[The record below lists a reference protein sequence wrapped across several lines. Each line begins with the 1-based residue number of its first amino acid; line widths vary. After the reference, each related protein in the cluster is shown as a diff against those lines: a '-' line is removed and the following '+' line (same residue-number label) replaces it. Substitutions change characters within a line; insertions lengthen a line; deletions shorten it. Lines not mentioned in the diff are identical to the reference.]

1 MNCLLHGD
9 SDVDATVGYLCVQ
22 HFSRLR
28 SSLLELPAI
37 AVWLH
42 CRIAT
47 GGSSLTERVS
57 GSSDDPIPL
66 RLDVLDLIGPVAPNP
81 TEALVRDTEVQAGEP
96 SMFDEL
102 RSWAELVKDESGFP
116 WTGDDRKT
124 LVGAVGFLTGH
135 LSWIAGQP
143 WVDEFATAV
152 RRLGRQA
159 HRVAPWRAEV
169 RHDPS
174 PCPACNVRA
183 VVLHIA
189 DGVSRCEVRAGGCGR
204 VQPISEY
211 VLNAILPKLRRSG

>member
-37 AVWLH
+37 AGWLH

-81 TEALVRDTEVQAGEP
+81 TEALIRDPETQAGEP

-102 RSWAELVKDESGFP
+102 RSWACLVEDESGFDD
-116 WTGDDRKT
+116 WTDRRT
-124 LVGAVGFLTGH
+124 LVGSVAYLTGH
-135 LSWIAGQP
+135 LSWVAGQP
-143 WVDEFATAV
+143 WVDEFAASV

-169 RHDPS
+169 KHDPD

-183 VVLHIA
+183 VVLHLA
-189 DGVSRCEVRAGGCGR
+189 DGHSRCEPRAGGCGR
-204 VQPISEY
+204 SQPISEY
-211 VLNAILPKLRRSG
+211 VLNAILPRLRRPR